1 MLEMYLECHI
11 HIKCEYSALC
21 SRFVSIG
28 HQHSKYVVYWFLAAA
43 VEHDCRG
50 NMDKI
55 GNYDGQLHF
64 TISHVS

>member
-28 HQHSKYVVYWFLAAA
+28 HKTLLTPAFKICSVLVSSSSSRARLQRQH
-43 VEHDCRG
+43 G
-50 NMDKI
+50 
-55 GNYDGQLHF
+55 
-64 TISHVS
+64 